1 MKILSTQKLFS
12 QFKKETFFKG
22 TLFVF
27 EDDTE
32 LILNSENKVIDF
44 SSSNPNVD
52 FYLKQLK

>member
-1 MKILSTQKLFS
+1 MKILSTQKLFT

-32 LILNSENKVIDF
+32 LILNSENEVIDF
-44 SSSNPNVD
+44 SSSNPVTSI
-52 FYLKQLK
+52 YLNMIK